1 MPALTLERL
10 IASIGFGSRKEARA
24 LIRAGMVEMEGNVL
38 DNPFMEF
45 KERPETIVVNGE
57 EVPTVEK
64 LYVMLHKPLDVECSH
79 NARDHQSVYSLL
91 PDRFTAMG
99 IQTVGRLDADS
110 SGLLLLSNQ
119 GDFIHKVESPKKGYL
134 KKYRVTLARPFTES
148 QKMELLRGVM
158 LKDERRPVVAREISQ
173 ERLTAADGSEYDT
186 VVISIGEGLY
196 HQVRRMFAAV
206 GNHVET
212 LTREA
217 IGPVVLD
224 ETLGESGWRFLTD
237 AEVASLCGSGFS
249 RG

>member
-10 IASIGFGSRKEARA
+10 LAGIGFGSRKEARA
-24 LIRAGMVEMEGNVL
+24 LVRMGVVELNGEVQE
-38 DNPFMEF
+38 DPFVEF
-45 KERPETIVVNGE
+45 KERPATITVNGE
-57 EVPTVEK
+57 EVTTQEK

-79 NARDHQSVYSLL
+79 NARDHRSVFELL

-110 SGLLLLSNQ
+110 EGLLLLSNQ

-134 KKYRVTLARPFTES
+134 KKYRVTLARPFTEE
-148 QKMELLRGVM
+148 QKAELLGGVM
-158 LKDERRPVVAREISQ
+158 LKGERRPVLAREIAVEGDS
-173 ERLTAADGSEYDT
+173 

-212 LTREA
+212 LERVA
-217 IGPVVLD
+217 IGPVLLD
-224 ETLGESGWRFLTD
+224 RTLGEGGWRFLTEE
-237 AEVASLCGSGFS
+237 EVAALS
-249 RG
+249 

>member
-10 IASIGFGSRKEARA
+10 LAGIGFGSRKEARA
-24 LIRAGMVEMEGNVL
+24 LVRMGVVELNGEVQE
-38 DNPFMEF
+38 DPFVEF
-45 KERPETIVVNGE
+45 KVRPATITVNGE
-57 EVPTVEK
+57 EVTTQEK

-79 NARDHQSVYSLL
+79 NARDHRSVFELL

-110 SGLLLLSNQ
+110 EGLLLLSNQ

-134 KKYRVTLARPFTES
+134 KKYRVTLARPFTEE
-148 QKMELLRGVM
+148 QKAELLGGVM
-158 LKDERRPVVAREISQ
+158 LKGERRPVLAREIAVEGDS
-173 ERLTAADGSEYDT
+173 

-212 LTREA
+212 LKRDA
-217 IGPVVLD
+217 IGPVLLD
-224 ETLGESGWRFLTD
+224 ETLGKGGWRFLTD
-237 AEVASLCGSGFS
+237 DEVASLM
-249 RG
+249 

>member
-10 IASIGFGSRKEARA
+10 LAGIGFGSRKEARA
-24 LIRAGMVEMEGNVL
+24 LVRMGVVELNGEVQE
-38 DNPFMEF
+38 DPFVEF
-45 KERPETIVVNGE
+45 KERPATITVNGE
-57 EVPTVEK
+57 EVTTQEK

-79 NARDHQSVYSLL
+79 NARDHRSVFELL

-110 SGLLLLSNQ
+110 EGLLLLSNQ

-134 KKYRVTLARPFTES
+134 KKYRVTLARPFTEE
-148 QKMELLRGVM
+148 QKAELLGGVM
-158 LKDERRPVVAREISQ
+158 LKGERRPVLAREI
-173 ERLTAADGSEYDT
+173 AVDGDS

-212 LTREA
+212 LKRDA
-217 IGPVVLD
+217 IGPVLLD
-224 ETLGESGWRFLTD
+224 ETLGKGGWRFLTD
-237 AEVASLCGSGFS
+237 DEVASLT
-249 RG
+249 